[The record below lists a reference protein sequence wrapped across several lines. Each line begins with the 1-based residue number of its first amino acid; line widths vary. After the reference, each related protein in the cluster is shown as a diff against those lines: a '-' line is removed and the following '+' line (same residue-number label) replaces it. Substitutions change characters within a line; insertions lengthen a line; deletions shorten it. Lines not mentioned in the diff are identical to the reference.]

1 MKILLFSRFDRLGAS
16 SRVRSYQYLHFLKRG
31 GVDVTVVPLLSDKY
45 LSRFYYGK
53 VNHISSRLY
62 TYLRRIT
69 QLLKSNQFDLLW
81 IESELFPW
89 FPSWGEVLL
98 ARSGIRYIV
107 DYGDAS
113 FHRYDVHPNRLIRRL
128 LGNKIDI
135 IMRHSAQVVVGNEY
149 LAEYA
154 QNAGAKR
161 VEYLPTVVDLERYQ
175 TRQNGGDNYFTIGW
189 IGTPI
194 TIRHLDLVRPVLSE
208 FCKGNNSNI
217 VIVGGGSFKLDGAH
231 VITFPWSE
239 DSEVL
244 QIQHF
249 DVGIMPL
256 PDEPWEQGKCGY
268 KLIQYMACGKPV
280 VASPVGVN
288 SKIVDQGVNGFLA
301 RSKEE
306 WLEALTTLREN
317 SELRRKLGEAGRRK
331 IEKEYSLQV
340 TGPRLLKM
348 LKNVAKRTI

>member
-1 MKILLFSRFDRLGAS
+1 MKVLLLSRFDRLGAS

-31 GVDVTVVPLLSDKY
+31 GVDVTVAPLLGNKY

-53 VNHISSRLY
+53 VNHIGSRLY
-62 TYLRRIT
+62 TYLRRLA

-89 FPSWGEVLL
+89 FPAWGEVLL

-135 IMRHSAQVVVGNEY
+135 IMRHSAQVVVGNDY
-149 LAEYA
+149 LAEHA
-154 QNAGAKR
+154 RHAGAKR
-161 VEYLPTVVDLERYQ
+161 VEYVPTVVDLERYQ
-175 TRQNGGDNYFTIGW
+175 TTQNGGDNSFTIGW

-194 TIRHLDLVRPVLSE
+194 SVRHLDLVRPVLSE
-208 FCKGNNSNI
+208 CCKDNNSNI
-217 VIVGGGSFKLDGAH
+217 VIVGGGSFNLDGAR

-239 DSEVL
+239 DSEVF

-256 PDEPWEQGKCGY
+256 PDEPWE
-268 KLIQYMACGKPV
+268 
-280 VASPVGVN
+280 
-288 SKIVDQGVNGFLA
+288 
-301 RSKEE
+301 
-306 WLEALTTLREN
+306 
-317 SELRRKLGEAGRRK
+317 
-331 IEKEYSLQV
+331 
-340 TGPRLLKM
+340 
-348 LKNVAKRTI
+348 